1 MIYLHLLGWTLG
13 VLGLLG
19 IILGLRKPALI
30 LFWLSPGRRTKPL
43 ALAFCVCLGLLGAFL
58 AISGLPQ
65 TEMPETAMP
74 DTSAPSSQEDAST
87 LAGDPNMA
95 TPKPASPAKSPL
107 AQTGVRA
114 SKPPIAK
121 PTSTTRT
128 KTEPTPP
135 PLTPA
140 QERAQEAI
148 ISQNRCLTA
157 SGYMMAQSY
166 ELLVQAEGLL
176 QAGNKTALKDLES
189 RGSARR
195 LPPGVEVPLWDQDL
209 AHGLVK
215 FLIPGEEILYWTRL
229 QAVECNL

>member
-1 MIYLHLLGWTLG
+1 MIYLHLLGWMLG
-13 VLGLLG
+13 ILALLG
-19 IILGLRKPALI
+19 IILGLRKPSVI

-43 ALAFCVCLGLLGAFL
+43 AVACCACLGLLGVLL
-58 AISGLPQ
+58 AVSSMPQ
-65 TEMPETAMP
+65 KHPHEAVETPKAAMP
-74 DTSAPSSQEDAST
+74 ADTH
-87 LAGDPNMA
+87 LA
-95 TPKPASPAKSPL
+95 TPEPAAPAPLAPAGAPASKPAQAAPKLPVAKPAS
-107 AQTGVRA
+107 
-114 SKPPIAK
+114 
-121 PTSTTRT
+121 TTQT

-166 ELLVQAEGLL
+166 ELLVQAEGLR
-176 QAGNKTALKDLES
+176 QAGNNAALKDLES

-195 LPPGVEVPLWDQDL
+195 LPPGVEVPLWEQDL